1 MNDQEARNL
10 LINNLS
16 FSSDDIAKL
25 EIFRQYLLKFNK
37 NYNLISKSTE
47 NSIWS
52 RHVLDSAQILSFFN
66 INENKS
72 LVDLGTGA
80 GFPGLI
86 IAIFNKNVK
95 FHVKLFEK
103 SPVKRRFLQKIK
115 DNLNIKVEIADDVYK
130 GKIDADIIVSR
141 AFKKIEKIIEISREI
156 KEKPHKIIIL
166 KGKNAQEEIN
176 KVSLGSKYSYKL
188 KKSITDNDSKIIVI
202 DVKTN
207 E

>member
-1 MNDQEARNL
+1 M
-10 LINNLS
+10 
-16 FSSDDIAKL
+16 
-25 EIFRQYLLKFNK
+25 
-37 NYNLISKSTE
+37 
-47 NSIWS
+47 
-52 RHVLDSAQILSFFN
+52 LDSAQILSFFN